1 MNEQL
6 QNALS
11 GLLTKTM
18 EGVETA
24 STFLVAE
31 LPDVVYQ
38 LLLWYGVR
46 SIVETVLAI
55 SCVLF
60 YIKLEKKLYPFIKD
74 ACDDSYDPNFVF
86 GFGYLC
92 IGSIP
97 RVILLIVAYKHMSLD
112 WLQIWIAPKIWLL
125 EYSATLIK

>member
-60 YIKLEKKLYPFIKD
+60 YIKLEKKLYPFIKGK
-74 ACDDSYDPNFVF
+74 CDKSYDSDFAF
-86 GFGYLC
+86 YFGYLGM
-92 IGSIP
+92 GSIP
-97 RVILLIVAYKHMSLD
+97 RAILLAVAYKHMSLD

>member
-60 YIKLEKKLYPFIKD
+60 YIKLEKKLYPFIKGK
-74 ACDDSYDPNFVF
+74 CDKSYDSDFAF
-86 GFGYLC
+86 YFGYLGM
-92 IGSIP
+92 GSIP
-97 RVILLIVAYKHMSLD
+97 RAILLAVAYKHMSLD

-125 EYSATLIK
+125 EDSATLIK